1 MRRVA
6 IGLLVMFGVG
16 CRTEVSSVEIGSATT
31 TISNASTTAVPIP
44 LITVAPTSS
53 EVPATTTST
62 STTSTSTTT
71 TLPPPPTTTS
81 CSQIVHIGDSTSLG
95 LWAPEDVGGADST
108 MEARYLGVG
117 VDVVYPDV
125 DGGRS
130 IVETQNPSQINAYDV
145 AAAVKSNGYEGC
157 WVLMI
162 GTNDAANVAAGS
174 TIGFDERINKM
185 LTLFG
190 DDQVLWVDA
199 VSLLANDPIYGS
211 QVMKAWN
218 EALYRLTAGHPN
230 VAVLQWSGLVKA
242 GWFARDGLHYNQ
254 TGNAQRAAITGAAMV
269 EYFPG

>member
-1 MRRVA
+1 
-6 IGLLVMFGVG
+6 
-16 CRTEVSSVEIGSATT
+16 
-31 TISNASTTAVPIP
+31 
-44 LITVAPTSS
+44 
-53 EVPATTTST
+53 
-62 STTSTSTTT
+62 
-71 TLPPPPTTTS
+71 
-81 CSQIVHIGDSTSLG
+81 
-95 LWAPEDVGGADST
+95 
-108 MEARYLGVG
+108 MEARYLAVG
-117 VDVVYPDV
+117 IDVVYPDD

-174 TIGFDERINKM
+174 TIGFDERINTM

-218 EALYRLTAGHPN
+218 EALYRLTADHPN
-230 VAVLQWSGLVKA
+230 IAVLHWSDLVKA

-254 TGNAQRAAITGAAMV
+254 TGLAQRAAITAAAMV

>member
-6 IGLLVMFGVG
+6 VILLVVLGVG
-16 CRTEVSSVEIGSATT
+16 CRTEVSSVEIGAGTTTVPSASTTTAIPLVTVPPTSNEIVATT
-31 TISNASTTAVPIP
+31 T
-44 LITVAPTSS
+44 
-53 EVPATTTST
+53 TTTT
-62 STTSTSTTT
+62 TTSTSTTT

-81 CSQIVHIGDSTSLG
+81 CSQVVHIGDSTSIG
-95 LWAPEDVGGADST
+95 LWAPEDVGGADLT
-108 MEARYLGVG
+108 MEARYLAVG
-117 VDVVYPDV
+117 VDVVYPDN

-130 IVETQNPSQINAYDV
+130 IVETQNTSQINAYDV

-185 LTLFG
+185 LNLLG

-218 EALYRLTAGHPN
+218 EALYRLTADHPN
-230 VAVLQWSGLVKA
+230 IAVLHWSDLVKA

-254 TGNAQRAAITGAAMV
+254 TGLAQRAAITAAAMV